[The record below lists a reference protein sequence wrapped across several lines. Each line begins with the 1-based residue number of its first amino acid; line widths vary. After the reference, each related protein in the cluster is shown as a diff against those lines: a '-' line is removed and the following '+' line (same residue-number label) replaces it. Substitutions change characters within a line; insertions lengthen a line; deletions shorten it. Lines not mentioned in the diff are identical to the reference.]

1 MSSLNKIPKTG
12 TYGTAVDAMNENFTL
27 IQQSL
32 AEGYSPYQVWLDQG
46 NEGTEQDFLDSLKGA
61 DGIDG
66 VVLDPTATTIFD
78 SLDDLKGKTDEQ
90 KASMIPSGNVIEE
103 IPLGTF
109 STGEEVD
116 EVSLFDE
123 LSDLEGKTDEQ
134 KNAMIPS
141 GSAIEGIADEL
152 VVSAG
157 GSDIKGD
164 ITWIN
169 GGLNKT
175 TGNTNTDTN
184 FIRAGND
191 IMQYDK
197 NLLISHGSDEGS
209 FYIRI
214 CYYDANDTFLRYR
227 DVWGNCYVEAGT
239 RFRFCIGHNPVQT
252 ITDYTTD
259 TVYTKLSV
267 VLGGRSR
274 EQNYINNT
282 KPTAMA
288 IYTSVVYD
296 AAYRSGYP
304 ILIPSGVTSITVKPS
319 VPKGQ
324 YVLGFYDASFA
335 KIAQYTNNQ
344 NDYAPRTVTV
354 DSGAVYFCIQSGNN
368 DLETWAKDQEGNI
381 LWEPLTAVEETMP
394 IREAVE
400 ELMAGGGGS
409 GGGGGRYDD
418 LLSGYIYDGIRQLS
432 NASLTLLHFSD
443 IHGDAVRLARI
454 MTFAKRYSDIIDNII
469 QTGDLVSSSWSSG
482 IDFYTGVEGTD
493 KILNVIGNHDS
504 ASSNSGGWTDYTA
517 AQCAARYITPF
528 VSNWG
533 VTIGSDVCYYY
544 KDYDNGIRLIV
555 LDRLHFD
562 ATQKSWLLA
571 LLQSSTAKKVIIACH
586 NVPGAVVANKACNM
600 DVFWKTAA
608 QDSYMTLDSDVLDAV
623 DTFMSGGGVFICWLT
638 GHTHYDLFRLVD
650 GHPNQLC
657 VTVGSASLNAIAQTY
672 VREAGTRSEDNFNL
686 FSVDLA
692 RGTLCVQKCGCSR
705 DSVGRS
711 TFAIA
716 YDYINHAILMQQ

>member
-1 MSSLNKIPKTG
+1 MDRKVKMNGVVIAGQTLSHSHTPDLIIGDDNGYVRGDILDANAVQMKINKISIDGAVVSGWKVVDSVANLPSSPEDPSLGWVVDDTVYLYVGEGGDTLDGKYKSIGDFQGPQGADGAPGPQGPTG
-12 TYGTAVDAMNENFTL
+12 
-27 IQQSL
+27 
-32 AEGYSPYQVWLDQG
+32 PQG
-46 NEGTEQDFLDSLKGA
+46 PAGA
-61 DGIDG
+61 DGISIGDNFTTFSDLSA
-66 VVLDPTATTIFD
+66 LD
-78 SLDDLKGKTDEQ
+78 GKTNEQ
-90 KASMIPSGNVIEE
+90 KA
-103 IPLGTF
+103 
-109 STGEEVD
+109 
-116 EVSLFDE
+116 
-123 LSDLEGKTDEQ
+123 
-134 KNAMIPS
+134 AMIPD
-141 GSAIEGIADEL
+141 GNMIEEVAGEL

-157 GSDIKGD
+157 GTDIKGD

-169 GGLNKT
+169 GGLNKQ
-175 TGNTNTDTN
+175 TGNPNTDTD

-191 IMQYDK
+191 ILQYDK
-197 NLLISHGSDEGS
+197 NLLISHGSDEGG
-209 FYIRI
+209 FFIRI
-214 CYYDANDTFLRYR
+214 CYYDTNDAFLRYR

-282 KPTAMA
+282 KSTAMA
-288 IYTSVVYD
+288 IYTSMAYD
-296 AAYRSGYP
+296 ADFRSGYP

-319 VPKGQ
+319 VPKNQ
-324 YVLGFYDASFA
+324 YIIGFYDASLTR
-335 KIAQYTNNQ
+335 IAQYTNNQ
-344 NDYAPRTVTV
+344 NDYATRTVTV
-354 DSGAVYFCIQSGNN
+354 DTGAVYFCIQSGNN
-368 DLETWAKDQEGNI
+368 DLETWAKDQDGNI

-394 IREAVE
+394 IRDAVE

-409 GGGGGRYDD
+409 GGGGRYND
-418 LLSGYIYDGIRQLS
+418 LLSGYIYDDGIRQLS

-443 IHGDAVRLARI
+443 IHGDAIRLARI
-454 MTFAKRYSDIIDNII
+454 MTFAKRYSNFIDNII
-469 QTGDLVSSSWSSG
+469 QTGDLVSASWSSG

-562 ATQKSWLLA
+562 STQKSWLLA

-586 NVPGAVVANKACNM
+586 NVPGAVVANKSCNM
-600 DVFWKTAA
+600 DMWWKTAA
-608 QDSYMTLDSDVLDAV
+608 
-623 DTFMSGGGVFICWLT
+623 
-638 GHTHYDLFRLVD
+638 
-650 GHPNQLC
+650 
-657 VTVGSASLNAIAQTY
+657 
-672 VREAGTRSEDNFNL
+672 
-686 FSVDLA
+686 
-692 RGTLCVQKCGCSR
+692 
-705 DSVGRS
+705 
-711 TFAIA
+711 
-716 YDYINHAILMQQ
+716 